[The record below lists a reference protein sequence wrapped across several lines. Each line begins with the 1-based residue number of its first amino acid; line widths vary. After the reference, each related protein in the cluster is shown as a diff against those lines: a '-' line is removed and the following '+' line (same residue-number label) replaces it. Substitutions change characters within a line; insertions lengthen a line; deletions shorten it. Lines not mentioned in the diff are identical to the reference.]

1 MEKSANPGHL
11 RTVTADIVTGRVS
24 PAVSIVI
31 PAYNHAD
38 FLAQA
43 IDSVLAQDHPVEVI
57 VLDDGSTDNTR
68 EVLARYDGRVHWET
82 QPNMGQAATLNKGW
96 AMARGE
102 LLGYLSADD
111 FLYPDAIRKSVA
123 ALAAVPDAVVSYCD
137 FDLVDPAGQR
147 TRRVRRQAFS
157 LERMLTTLDCPPGP
171 GALFRR
177 SAFDSAGGWNP
188 ALRQIPDFDYWLRL
202 ARHGRFIHI
211 PEALAA
217 WRIHPGSQSFAT
229 VGAERAE
236 ESVRVISDFFARPG
250 LDPEIAALRPQSLAR
265 AHLYCAQLHARA
277 GRYGAAASHMRT
289 AQRLFPR
296 TVLQPETWR
305 SVANGLLSR
314 PAHRLSWWLRK
325 SGHPKA

>member
-1 MEKSANPGHL
+1 MEKPADPRHFIAV
-11 RTVTADIVTGRVS
+11 TVDRVSGGTS

-43 IDSVLAQDHPVEVI
+43 IDSVLTQDHPVEVI
-57 VLDDGSTDNTR
+57 ALDDGSTDNTR
-68 EVLARYDGRVHWET
+68 EVLARYDGRIHWET
-82 QPNMGQAATLNKGW
+82 QPNMGQAATLNRGW
-96 AMARGE
+96 TMARGE

-123 ALAAVPDAVVSYCD
+123 ALAGAPDAVVSYCD

-147 TRRVRRQAFS
+147 TRRARRQAFS

-177 SAFDSAGGWNP
+177 SAFEAAGGWNP

-236 ESVRVISDFFARPG
+236 ESVRVISDFFARSG
-250 LDPEIAALRPQSLAR
+250 LDPEIAALRPRSLAR

-277 GRYGAAASHMRT
+277 GRYGAALSNLLS
-289 AQRLFPR
+289 AQRLFPG
-296 TVLQPETWR
+296 TILQPGTWR
-305 SVANGLLSR
+305 SVANGLFSR
-314 PAHRLSWWLRK
+314 PAHRLSWWLRN
-325 SGHPKA
+325 SGSPRA

>member
-1 MEKSANPGHL
+1 LEN
-11 RTVTADIVTGRVS
+11 TAI
-24 PAVSIVI
+24 AVSIVI

-68 EVLARYDGRVHWET
+68 EVLACYDARIHWET

-123 ALAAVPDAVVSYCD
+123 ALAAAPDAVVSYCD
-137 FDLVDPAGQR
+137 FDLVDPAGRR
-147 TRRVRRQAFS
+147 TRRVRRKAFS

-177 SAFDSAGGWNP
+177 SAFEAAGGWNP
-188 ALRQIPDFDYWLRL
+188 RLHQIPDFDYWLRL
-202 ARHGRFIHI
+202 ARYGRFIHI

-229 VGAERAE
+229 VGAERAA
-236 ESVRVISDFFARPG
+236 ESVRVISDFFATSE
-250 LDPEIAALRPQSLAR
+250 LDAEIAALRPRSLAS

-277 GRYGAAASHMRT
+277 GRYGAATSNLLA
-289 AQRLFPR
+289 AQKLFPGTILR
-296 TVLQPETWR
+296 PGAWR
-305 SVANGLLSR
+305 SVANGLFSR
-314 PAHRLSWWLRK
+314 SAHRLSWWLRK
-325 SGHPKA
+325 FGGPRA